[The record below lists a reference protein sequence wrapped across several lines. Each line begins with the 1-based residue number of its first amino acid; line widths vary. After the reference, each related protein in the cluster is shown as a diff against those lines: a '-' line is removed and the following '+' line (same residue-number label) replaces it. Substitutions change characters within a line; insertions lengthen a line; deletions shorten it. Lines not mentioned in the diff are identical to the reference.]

1 MSLKNFLHL
10 LCATPLLAMSYFSSA
25 SEQNTSKLTMLMQDS
40 QPKYFLPN
48 DPRKGLCVEIYQAL
62 AERLKVQQ
70 INSDITSKFLPIK
83 RILKSVEI
91 NSNHIFCGAGR
102 NAERE
107 KRFIYSETAVYHVS
121 NVVASHKDQ
130 TFEIQSF
137 DDVKDQQLVIGAL
150 YGTSSA
156 AFVKKQTGVRINDSF
171 LDLRT
176 GLKAVSNQRIALF
189 YYHDLGLNFLIKD
202 WQLPLKVVPHKF
214 RTVPQWIIYS
224 KSIDPELH
232 QKAEQALKEM
242 ENEGVIKEIWTRY
255 F

>member
-1 MSLKNFLHL
+1 
-10 LCATPLLAMSYFSSA
+10 
-25 SEQNTSKLTMLMQDS
+25 
-40 QPKYFLPN
+40 
-48 DPRKGLCVEIYQAL
+48 
-62 AERLKVQQ
+62 
-70 INSDITSKFLPIK
+70 
-83 RILKSVEI
+83 
-91 NSNHIFCGAGR
+91 
-102 NAERE
+102 
-107 KRFIYSETAVYHVS
+107 
-121 NVVASHKDQ
+121 
-130 TFEIQSF
+130 
-137 DDVKDQQLVIGAL
+137 VKDQQLVIGAL

>member
-1 MSLKNFLHL
+1 LK
-10 LCATPLLAMSYFSSA
+10 A
-25 SEQNTSKLTMLMQDS
+25 QQVDSK
-40 QPKYFLPN
+40 
-48 DPRKGLCVEIYQAL
+48 
-62 AERLKVQQ
+62 
-70 INSDITSKFLPIK
+70 ITSKFLPIK

-121 NVVASHKDQ
+121 NVVASHKNK
-130 TFEIQSF
+130 TFQINSF
-137 DDVKDQQLVIGAL
+137 DDIKDQQLVVGAL

-171 LDLRT
+171 LDLKT
-176 GLKAVSNQRIALF
+176 GLKAVRNERIALF

-202 WQLPLKVVPHKF
+202 WQLPLKVVSHKF

-224 KSIDPELH
+224 KRIDPNLH
-232 QKAEQALKEM
+232 KASEQALKGM
-242 ENEGVIKEIWTRY
+242 EKEGVIEEIWTRY